1 MPGDRELK
9 SRPAGVMQ
17 ASAGQAVALR
27 TVAGQLFRKLV
38 KKFLVNND
46 RGLAWACTEWAVRL
60 EASMEAGAG
69 DVNDE

>member
-1 MPGDRELK
+1 
-9 SRPAGVMQ
+9 MQ
-17 ASAGQAVALR
+17 AWAVALR

-69 DVNDE
+69 DVKDE